1 MTLTNVSGASQTYTA
16 SAVVT
21 VGASTGVAA
30 SVSPASV
37 MLGAGESATLNV
49 TVNADK
55 AAASGQYWGRLTV
68 TLATGAVVAAPLWFA
83 VRTFVDAGPL
93 Q

>member
-1 MTLTNVSGASQTYTA
+1 
-16 SAVVT
+16 

-37 MLGAGESATLNV
+37 TLGAGESATLNV
-49 TVNADK
+49 TVNAAK

-68 TLATGAVVAAPLWFA
+68 TPATGAAVAAPLWVA
-83 VRTFVDAGPL
+83 IRTFTGAGPL

>member
-1 MTLTNVSGASQTYTA
+1 
-16 SAVVT
+16 VT

-37 MLGAGESATLNV
+37 TLGAGESATLNV

-55 AAASGQYWGRLTV
+55 AAASG
-68 TLATGAVVAAPLWFA
+68 
-83 VRTFVDAGPL
+83 
-93 Q
+93 